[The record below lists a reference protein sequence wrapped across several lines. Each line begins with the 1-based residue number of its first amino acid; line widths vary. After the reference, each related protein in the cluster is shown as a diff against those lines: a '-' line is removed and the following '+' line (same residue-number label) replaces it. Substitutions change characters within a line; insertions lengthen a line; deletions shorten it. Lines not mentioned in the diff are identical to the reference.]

1 MKKMKEGLKAQWGLA
16 MLLAFSMAT
25 SVFAKVEP
33 TFVITEQP
41 TAITVVEKDSSVTL
55 SFVAQMGNEKVSYQW
70 YSSADGST
78 NNAVALKGADESS
91 FKTGAI
97 SEKGVRY
104 YFCVASVGEKSV
116 TSDVAAVA
124 YTGLPVLYVNTPK
137 GVEINSKEDWTTK
150 TTLTLTDAENPKWNF
165 KDDTTSIRGRG
176 NSTWEQPKKPYALK
190 LNNKTEIMGMPKHKR
205 WVLIANYLDNSFLK
219 NHMAFYLSEKFEM
232 DYTVRGEFVNLVF
245 NGVYRGLYWLGEAIK
260 VDKKRVNIYDGENE
274 MADTDDKDLLIE
286 MDSHYD
292 EVVKFHSS
300 IRNMPYMIKNDD
312 YFYDEDNNNEM
323 TSGGTARLERFQN
336 KIATLENLLYP
347 DYNTNDDCKVNTN
360 NCSAPDES
368 YADIIDVESWAKF
381 WLINEVMDNTE
392 LNEPKSAY
400 FSYQNKKE
408 GDVFKAGPVW
418 DFDAGATKTLTSV
431 KLDTSIYYNALF
443 KSPKFIKAVKDVW
456 NKYSSTIDFNTE
468 IQTMRSKLATAAKLD
483 SLMWGAHNDYVQT
496 TDLSFNGSVD
506 FLKESVLN
514 KMDVVNDFVNKKM
527 IDLSTLTANYEAKN
541 GDILTGKLAGNYK
554 ISIAD
559 GATVTLN
566 GVTINRIGDGNHEWA
581 GITCEGDCKIVLAEG
596 TTNTVQGFH
605 YNYPGIYV
613 PEGKTLTID
622 GNGELSASTVS
633 DENGWRYAAGIGGG
647 LNMSCGNIVINN
659 GIINATGG
667 EKGGGAGIGAGAM
680 MDAERKFSCGN
691 ITISG
696 GTVTATVG
704 IGGGAAG
711 IGAGYNSGYL
721 TMGDITISGGTVTA
735 TVGIGGGAAGIGT
748 GYNFGSLTMGDIT
761 ISGGIVTAT
770 VGKESAGAGIGAG
783 QNGGSLT
790 MGDITISGGTVKAT
804 VGEYGVGA
812 GIGIGYN
819 QGMVTC
825 KGITISKEVTSLIAI
840 KGEYADH
847 SIGIGYN
854 EGGTFSCDKITIG
867 GEETNFIETSPFI
880 FPERTYTVAFDGNG
894 GSGSMESQI
903 LNLGNVLQ
911 ANTFT
916 RQGYVFDGWNTAKDG
931 SGMSFKDGA
940 KVLEFLGTNTNVTFY
955 AQWWDGTFSNVV
967 DLADLTGNYVAE
979 LGDVLTGKLGGNYKV
994 SIADGAIVEL
1004 NGVTIDGI
1012 NNRGYIWAG
1021 ITCEGSCTIVLAE
1034 GSTNTLK
1041 GFFEDYPGIY
1051 VPEGSTLTIEGS
1063 GTLEASSN
1071 GWGAG
1076 IGGGYQISCGNI
1088 VIKGGTV
1095 TATGGQHASGIGGG
1109 HDAFGGDITITNG
1122 VTKVTAIKDVNA
1134 PYSIGKGYSGIVGTI
1149 TIGSNVVIDG
1159 IKESPY
1165 EFIPPLFEVVEKDGK
1180 TLASFNGNF
1189 IGTEPLVIA
1198 EETSVDKIEFNRSFP
1213 TGKFSTVVLP
1223 FDVKTSEVSG
1233 LDAVLRY
1240 NGIGKDK
1247 DGNDAIKMKV
1257 LWATDKWV
1265 EDNQIK
1271 DKNDKLMQYAHVGL
1285 TANTPYMMQMSNPT
1299 FKINNTAP
1307 IVLKQTAKAET
1318 DKDGWTFCGTWEYKK
1333 WAEGDPELGYAYGFA
1348 ASASDDDKIQ
1358 VGDFVRVGVGA
1369 WIAPMRAYLVS
1380 SNVRKVQAIRANGAY
1395 VKRPSVVQEELPE
1408 LMSVIIGG
1416 DEDSSEEQTTVIGHF
1431 NTRTGEFKMNRSAG
1445 ARTFDLK
1452 GRYVGDKANRARGAY
1467 YGKTLKK

>member
-25 SVFAKVEP
+25 SVFAQE
-33 TFVITEQP
+33 TELVITKQLDAAYVAVADNGG
-41 TAITVVEKDSSVTL
+41 TATL
-55 SFVAQMGNEKVSYQW
+55 TFEVQGGENVSYQW
-70 YSSADGST
+70 YRSSDGT
-78 NNAVALKGADESS
+78 NENGTVIDGATESS
-91 FKTGAI
+91 WTTPSFKVN
-97 SEKGVRY
+97 KGNSY
-104 YFCVASVGEKSV
+104 YCVATAGEKSV
-116 TSDVAAVA
+116 KSNVTLVAN
-124 YTGLPVLYVNTPK
+124 TGLPTLYVDTPD
-137 GVEINSKEDWTTK
+137 GAEIESKDIWTNETK
-150 TTLTLTDAENPKWNF
+150 LTLKDAGEDFNF
-165 KDDTTSIRGRG
+165 KNVSTGFRGRG
-176 NSTWEQPKKPYALK
+176 NSTWEQPKRPYAIK
-190 LNNKTEIMGMPKHKR
+190 LDKKKNILGMPEHKR

-219 NHMAFYLSEKFEM
+219 NHVAFFLSQKLGM
-232 DYTVRGEFVNLVF
+232 DYTVRGKFVNLVF

-260 VDKKRVNIYDGENE
+260 VDENRVNIDDGNKK
-274 MADTDDKDLLIE
+274 MTDSDDKDLLIE
-286 MDSHYD
+286 MDTHYD
-292 EVVKFHSS
+292 EIVKFHSS

-312 YFYDEDNNNEM
+312 YMIDEVKDENGVVI
-323 TSGGTARLERFQN
+323 SSSISAGGQARLDRFQD
-336 KIATLENLLYP
+336 KIAALEKLLYP
-347 DYNTNDDCKVNTN
+347 DYDENDKCKANTNDCT
-360 NCSAPDES
+360 APDEA
-368 YADIIDVESWAKF
+368 YKNIIDVESWAKF
-381 WLINEVMDNTE
+381 WLINEIMDNTE

-400 FSYQNKKE
+400 FTYQYNVKVE
-408 GDVFKAGPVW
+408 DEVRDVFKAGPVW
-418 DFDAGATKTLTSV
+418 DFDAGATTTNAPI

-443 KSPKFIKAVKDVW
+443 KSPTFVAAVKNVW
-456 NKYSSTIDFNTE
+456 NTFFSNDIKSELESGIE
-468 IQTMRSKLATAAKLD
+468 SAKGVLGTAAILD
-483 SLMWGAHNDYVQT
+483 NVRWGAHNDYVQT

-1165 EFIPPLFEVVEKDGK
+1165 EFIPPLFEVVEKMEKPLHPLMVISSGK
-1180 TLASFNGNF
+1180 SLS
-1189 IGTEPLVIA
+1189 
-1198 EETSVDKIEFNRSFP
+1198 
-1213 TGKFSTVVLP
+1213 
-1223 FDVKTSEVSG
+1223 
-1233 LDAVLRY
+1233 
-1240 NGIGKDK
+1240 
-1247 DGNDAIKMKV
+1247 
-1257 LWATDKWV
+1257 
-1265 EDNQIK
+1265 
-1271 DKNDKLMQYAHVGL
+1271 
-1285 TANTPYMMQMSNPT
+1285 
-1299 FKINNTAP
+1299 
-1307 IVLKQTAKAET
+1307 
-1318 DKDGWTFCGTWEYKK
+1318 
-1333 WAEGDPELGYAYGFA
+1333 
-1348 ASASDDDKIQ
+1348 
-1358 VGDFVRVGVGA
+1358 
-1369 WIAPMRAYLVS
+1369 
-1380 SNVRKVQAIRANGAY
+1380 
-1395 VKRPSVVQEELPE
+1395 
-1408 LMSVIIGG
+1408 
-1416 DEDSSEEQTTVIGHF
+1416 
-1431 NTRTGEFKMNRSAG
+1431 
-1445 ARTFDLK
+1445 
-1452 GRYVGDKANRARGAY
+1452 
-1467 YGKTLKK
+1467 

>member
-137 GVEINSKEDWTTK
+137 GVEITSKEDWTTK

-894 GSGSMESQI
+894 GSGSMEKQI
-903 LNLGNVLQ
+903 LNLGDVLQ